1 MRVGYARNALCAPI
15 IHAQIET
22 LKLAGCQK
30 IFTSMRSLEKADIM
44 KKIKSFIREGE
55 DTVLVYSLIC
65 LDKPIKEL
73 VMLFHQ
79 FDRLQLSF
87 ESVEDR
93 LIIDKTQWD
102 IAFNTIDLHK
112 KLNFEDD

>member
-1 MRVGYARNALCAPI
+1 
-15 IHAQIET
+15 
-22 LKLAGCQK
+22 
-30 IFTSMRSLEKADIM
+30 MRSLEKADIM

-102 IAFNTIDLHK
+102 IAFNTIDLYK